1 MPNRINGTDPGA
13 EPGASTRGQ
22 NKAHSGGGDTGS
34 TYVIKVWGSFA
45 MVPTLPDYFTNANSN
60 KSVVSVAN
68 LISNMNVA
76 NNNNGAVA
84 VAA

>member
-45 MVPTLPDYFTNANSN
+45 IVPTLPDCFINANSN
-60 KSVVSVAN
+60 QS
-68 LISNMNVA
+68 
-76 NNNNGAVA
+76 AVFLP
-84 VAA
+84 VAANSSAVTVNALAA